1 MDTGLFGK
9 AEEPLGVDGESGS
22 LGPALKLSRQGSTS
36 GLPLLPE

>member
-22 LGPALKLSRQGSTS
+22 LGSALKLSRQGSTFGS
-36 GLPLLPE
+36 PSAS